1 MFIIHFQAVA
11 VESEGQ
17 LLILDHKGNTWPLQL
32 AEVHIFKNPVF
43 LWKTFVCPF
52 ERILAIL

>member
-17 LLILDHKGNTWPLQL
+17 LLILNHKGDTWPFPS
-32 AEVHIFKNPVF
+32 AEAHISKIHSF
-43 LWKTFVCPF
+43 LLTTFVCPF
-52 ERILAIL
+52 EGILAIL